1 MMASER
7 LIMMQSSLRIGGTSM
22 VRSRR
27 ALSQHE
33 SSLFIDS
40 SSSSVLFYYTR
51 LSLMIC
57 AILFLAASGN
67 GQASAKASAVNTN
80 SKDCDGQ
87 TALQKSQAPS
97 RSQKSVT
104 GITGEPALTTST
116 EPQSGSDTVK
126 DNLRLSTK
134 TEADGKSELQG
145 QFCKRDRSDQTAPPP
160 PAISP
165 MAAAQSSPTPSVA
178 PQPVA
183 VVTGQGLTIRAS
195 GQEFSSVLDAI
206 RTVTGITV
214 DMPTQDRGE
223 PVFMTLGPVSTKD
236 ALVALL
242 EGTRYNYV
250 IVGSDRDPRVVT
262 RVILSERSSSLS
274 SPLIAS
280 AEGGSVAPQPEL
292 YGGQG
297 TPGDAEAQSA
307 EPPPPIQPPNP
318 PAVIPSSVPTGINI
332 QQLAAQSGKTT
343 GQILD
348 ELQKHQLQV
357 LDDQLAAQPQ
367 APQ

>member
-1 MMASER
+1 
-7 LIMMQSSLRIGGTSM
+7 M

-27 ALSQHE
+27 DLSQRE
-33 SSLFIDS
+33 SSLFIHS

-51 LSLMIC
+51 LSLMVC
-57 AILFLAASGN
+57 AIPFLAASGS
-67 GQASAKASAVNTN
+67 GQVTPKTPAVNAN
-80 SKDCDGQ
+80 SKDCEG
-87 TALQKSQAPS
+87 QAPS
-97 RSQKSVT
+97 RGQKSVS
-104 GITGEPALTTST
+104 GITGEADLTTST
-116 EPQSGSDTVK
+116 EPQSGSETVK

-134 TEADGKSELQG
+134 TESDGKTELQG

-165 MAAAQSSPTPSVA
+165 MAAAQSTPTPSVV
-178 PQPVA
+178 PQAVA
-183 VVTGQGLTIRAS
+183 VVTGQGLTIRAN
-195 GQEFSSVLDAI
+195 GQEFASVLDAI

-214 DMPTQDRGE
+214 DMPAQNSGE

-262 RVILSERSSSLS
+262 RVILSERSSSQPASLV
-274 SPLIAS
+274 AS
-280 AEGGSVAPQPEL
+280 AQGEPVAPQPEL
-292 YGGQG
+292 YANQGGRE
-297 TPGDAEAQSA
+297 DAEVQSA

-318 PAVIPSSVPTGINI
+318 PAVIPSSVPTGVNI

-357 LDDQLAAQPQ
+357 LDDQAAAQSQ

>member
-1 MMASER
+1 
-7 LIMMQSSLRIGGTSM
+7 M

-33 SSLFIDS
+33 SSLFIRS

-57 AILFLAASGN
+57 ATLFLAASAN
-67 GQASAKASAVNTN
+67 GQASTKASAVNTN

-87 TALQKSQAPS
+87 TALQKSPS
-97 RSQKSVT
+97 RSQKSLT
-104 GITGEPALTTST
+104 GITGDQALTTST
-116 EPQSGSDTVK
+116 EPQSRSDTVK
-126 DNLRLSTK
+126 DNLKLSTK
-134 TEADGKSELQG
+134 AESDGKNELQG

-165 MAAAQSSPTPSVA
+165 MAAVQSSPTPSVA
-178 PQPVA
+178 PQAVA
-183 VVTGQGLTIRAS
+183 VVTGQGLTIRAN

-262 RVILSERSSSLS
+262 RVILSERSSSL
-274 SPLIAS
+274 PGALVAS
-280 AEGGSVAPQPEL
+280 AQEAPVAPQPEL
-292 YGGQG
+292 YANQGGRE
-297 TPGDAEAQSA
+297 DAEAQSA

-318 PAVIPSSVPTGINI
+318 PAAIPSSVPTGINI

-357 LDDQLAAQPQ
+357 LDDQAAAQPP